1 MISSFGRLNQTQKG
15 QPLINEILPNEI
27 LNEPD
32 FMLHKHQT
40 NDILLKFLNTGFKTE
55 SQKIKE
61 CGNYLEFA
69 LKEHQITKDSK
80 KKLAGANFCK
90 NRFCPMC
97 SWRRVRNITGQLK
110 DAFSII
116 QEKEKVAV
124 LFLTLTISNPDVKDL
139 KVAIAK
145 MNKAFKKMSE
155 TKPFKNAV
163 LGYFKAIE
171 ILGDKTPKGQ
181 AHPHF
186 HILLIVDTKYFSSRN
201 YLNKSEWTEMW
212 KKALKVDYTPVVDVR
227 RIKSKNENFS
237 DIDSAIMETVKY
249 SVKHSDLCKRSNEDF
264 YYLYTQTK
272 SLRFISAGGI
282 LKEHL
287 NLIKIDEDLINLK
300 KENEALWI
308 EICRLIYTWQNG
320 DYQLKEIK
328 PPKEQTME
336 KEILEQN
343 REYLKKLYLEW
354 LEYFDTWNLSDYQE
368 DDLIAFIEDLEKHQC
383 FDEEIKMMRMY
394 LRLAKRD

>member
-1 MISSFGRLNQTQKG
+1 ML
-15 QPLINEILPNEI
+15 NEILPNEI

-55 SQKIKE
+55 AQKIKE
-61 CGNYLEFA
+61 CGNYLEFV
-69 LKEHQITKDSK
+69 LKQHQITKDTK
-80 KKLAGANFCK
+80 KKLANANFCK

-110 DAFSII
+110 DAFSVI
-116 QEKEKVAV
+116 QEKNKVAV
-124 LFLTLTISNPDVKDL
+124 LFLTLTIKNPDVKDL
-139 KVAIAK
+139 KSAIAK
-145 MNKAFKKMSE
+145 MNIAFKRLQQQKR
-155 TKPFKNAV
+155 FKNAV
-163 LGYFKAIE
+163 LGYFKSIE

-186 HILLIVDTKYFSSRN
+186 HILLIVDSKYFSSRN
-201 YLNKSEWTEMW
+201 YLNKSEWLDMW
-212 KKALKVDYTPVVDVR
+212 RKATGDETIMVVDIR

-249 SVKHSDLCKRSNEDF
+249 SVKHTELTKRSNEDF

-272 SLRFISAGGI
+272 NLRFIGAGGI

-328 PPKEQTME
+328 PPKEE
-336 KEILEQN
+336 N
-343 REYLKKLYLEW
+343 G
-354 LEYFDTWNLSDYQE
+354 
-368 DDLIAFIEDLEKHQC
+368 
-383 FDEEIKMMRMY
+383 
-394 LRLAKRD
+394 

>member
-1 MISSFGRLNQTQKG
+1 MLLEIVPNQILEETKFTQTK
-15 QPLINEILPNEI
+15 L
-27 LNEPD
+27 
-32 FMLHKHQT
+32 QT
-40 NDILLKFLNTGFKTE
+40 NDILFKFLDTGFKTE
-55 SQKIKE
+55 HEKIKQ

-97 SWRRVRNITGQLK
+97 NWRRIRNITGQLK
-110 DAFSII
+110 DAFSVI
-116 QEKEKVAV
+116 QEKQKVAV

-139 KVAIAK
+139 KSAIAK
-145 MNKAFKKMSE
+145 MNKAFNEMTR
-155 TKPFKNAV
+155 TKRFKNAI
-163 LGYFKAIE
+163 LGYFKSIE

-186 HILLIVDTKYFSSRN
+186 HILLIVKENYFKKSDYINQKEFLQMWRDATKNRN
-201 YLNKSEWTEMW
+201 ITQ
-212 KKALKVDYTPVVDVR
+212 VDIR
-227 RIKSKNENFS
+227 RIKSKDGNFS
-237 DIDSAIMETVKY
+237 DIDSAIIETVKY
-249 SVKHSDLCKRSNEDF
+249 AVKHTELVKRSNEDF

-272 SLRFISAGGI
+272 NLRFISAGGI

-328 PPKEQTME
+328 PPKQ
-336 KEILEQN
+336 KEH
-343 REYLKKLYLEW
+343 
-354 LEYFDTWNLSDYQE
+354 
-368 DDLIAFIEDLEKHQC
+368 IENG
-383 FDEEIKMMRMY
+383 
-394 LRLAKRD
+394 

>member
-1 MISSFGRLNQTQKG
+1 MLLRILANQ
-15 QPLINEILPNEI
+15 PF
-27 LNEPD
+27 NEPK
-32 FMLHKHQT
+32 FIEKKLQT
-40 NDILLKFLNTGFKTE
+40 NDIIFKFYNTGFTKE
-55 SQKIKE
+55 SEKIKQ

-69 LKEHQITKDSK
+69 LKENQITKENK

-97 SWRRVRNITGQLK
+97 SWRRIRNITGQLK
-110 DAFSII
+110 DAFSVI
-116 QEKEKVAV
+116 QEKQKVAT
-124 LFLTLTISNPDVKDL
+124 LFLTLTVTNPDVKDL
-139 KVAIAK
+139 KSTIAK
-145 MNKAFKKMSE
+145 MNKSFNEMTR

-163 LGYFKAIE
+163 LGYFKSIE
-171 ILGDKTPKGQ
+171 ILGDKTPRGQ

-186 HILLIVDTKYFSSRN
+186 HILLVVKESYFKKSD

-212 KKALKVDYTPVVDVR
+212 KKALRVDYTPVVYVS

-237 DIDSAIMETVKY
+237 DIDSAIIETVKY
-249 SVKHSDLCKRSNEDF
+249 SVKHSDLVKRSNEDF

-272 SLRFISAGGI
+272 NLRFISAGGI

-328 PPKEQTME
+328 PPKEN
-336 KEILEQN
+336 KEQ
-343 REYLKKLYLEW
+343 
-354 LEYFDTWNLSDYQE
+354 
-368 DDLIAFIEDLEKHQC
+368 IENG
-383 FDEEIKMMRMY
+383 
-394 LRLAKRD
+394 

>member
-1 MISSFGRLNQTQKG
+1 ML
-15 QPLINEILPNEI
+15 LEILPNEI

-40 NDILLKFLNTGFKTE
+40 NDILLKFLSTGFKTE

-69 LKEHQITKDSK
+69 LKQNQITKDTK
-80 KKLAGANFCK
+80 KKLANANFCK

-110 DAFSII
+110 DAFSVI
-116 QEKEKVAV
+116 QEKEKVAT
-124 LFLTLTISNPDVKDL
+124 LFLTLTVKNPDVKDL

-145 MNKAFKKMSE
+145 MNKAFKDMVK
-155 TKPFKNAV
+155 TKAFNNAI
-163 LGYFKAIE
+163 LGYFKSIE
-171 ILGDKTPKGQ
+171 ILGDNTPKGQ

-186 HILLIVDTKYFSSRN
+186 HILLIVKESYFKKSD
-201 YLNKSEWTEMW
+201 YLNKAQWTEMW
-212 KKALKVDYTPVVDVR
+212 KKALRVDYTPVVDVR

-249 SVKHSDLCKRSNEDF
+249 SVKHTELTKRSNEDF

-328 PPKEQTME
+328 PPKE
-336 KEILEQN
+336 KEHTE
-343 REYLKKLYLEW
+343 
-354 LEYFDTWNLSDYQE
+354 
-368 DDLIAFIEDLEKHQC
+368 HG
-383 FDEEIKMMRMY
+383 
-394 LRLAKRD
+394 

>member
-1 MISSFGRLNQTQKG
+1 ML
-15 QPLINEILPNEI
+15 LEILPNEI

-61 CGNYLEFA
+61 CGNYLEFIF
-69 LKEHQITKDSK
+69 KEHQITKDTK
-80 KKLAGANFCK
+80 KKLANANFCK

-110 DAFSII
+110 DAFSCIT
-116 QEKEKVAV
+116 EKEKVAT
-124 LFLTLTISNPDVKDL
+124 LFLTLTVKNPDVKDL
-139 KVAIAK
+139 KFTIAK
-145 MNKAFKKMSE
+145 MNKSFQRLAQ
-155 TKPFKNAV
+155 TKAYRNAV
-163 LGYFKAIE
+163 LGHFKSIE

-186 HILLIVDTKYFSSRN
+186 HILLIVKESYFKKSD
-201 YLNKSEWTEMW
+201 YINKSEWLDMW
-212 KKALKVDYTPVVDVR
+212 RKATGDETIMVVDIR

-249 SVKHSDLCKRSNEDF
+249 SVKHTELTKRSNEDF

-272 SLRFISAGGI
+272 GLRFISAGGI

-328 PPKEQTME
+328 PTKTKDSELP
-336 KEILEQN
+336 N
-343 REYLKKLYLEW
+343 
-354 LEYFDTWNLSDYQE
+354 
-368 DDLIAFIEDLEKHQC
+368 
-383 FDEEIKMMRMY
+383 
-394 LRLAKRD
+394 

>member
-1 MISSFGRLNQTQKG
+1 ML
-15 QPLINEILPNEI
+15 LEILPNEI

-69 LKEHQITKDSK
+69 LKQNQITKDTK
-80 KKLAGANFCK
+80 KKLANANFCK

-110 DAFSII
+110 DAFSCIT
-116 QEKEKVAV
+116 EKEKVAT
-124 LFLTLTISNPDVKDL
+124 LFLTLTVKNPDVKDL
-139 KVAIAK
+139 KSTISK
-145 MNKAFKKMSE
+145 MNKAFKDMVK
-155 TKPFKNAV
+155 TKAFNNAI
-163 LGYFKAIE
+163 LGYFKSIE
-171 ILGDKTPKGQ
+171 ILGDNTPKGQ

-186 HILLIVDTKYFSSRN
+186 HILLIVKESYFKKSD
-201 YLNKSEWTEMW
+201 YLNKAQWTEMW
-212 KKALKVDYTPVVDVR
+212 KKALKADYTPVVDIR

-237 DIDSAIMETVKY
+237 DIDSAIIETVKY

-272 SLRFISAGGI
+272 GMRFISAGGI

-287 NLIKIDEDLINLK
+287 NLIKIDEDLIN
-300 KENEALWI
+300 
-308 EICRLIYTWQNG
+308 IYQNNTK
-320 DYQLKEIK
+320 YQ
-328 PPKEQTME
+328 
-336 KEILEQN
+336 
-343 REYLKKLYLEW
+343 
-354 LEYFDTWNLSDYQE
+354 
-368 DDLIAFIEDLEKHQC
+368 
-383 FDEEIKMMRMY
+383 Y
-394 LRLAKRD
+394 LRTNINNNIS

>member
-1 MISSFGRLNQTQKG
+1 ML
-15 QPLINEILPNEI
+15 LEILPNEI

-61 CGNYLEFA
+61 CGNYLEFIF
-69 LKEHQITKDSK
+69 KEHQITKDTK
-80 KKLAGANFCK
+80 KKLANANFCK

-110 DAFSII
+110 DAFSCIT
-116 QEKEKVAV
+116 EKEKVAT
-124 LFLTLTISNPDVKDL
+124 LFLTLTVKNPDVKDL
-139 KVAIAK
+139 KSTIAK
-145 MNKAFKKMSE
+145 MNKSFQRLAQ
-155 TKPFKNAV
+155 TKAYRNAV
-163 LGYFKAIE
+163 LGHFKSIE

-186 HILLIVDTKYFSSRN
+186 HILLIVKESYFKKSD
-201 YLNKSEWTEMW
+201 YINKSEWLDMW
-212 KKALKVDYTPVVDVR
+212 RKATGDETIMVVDIR

-249 SVKHSDLCKRSNEDF
+249 SVKHTELTKRSNEDF

-272 SLRFISAGGI
+272 GLRFISAGGI

-328 PPKEQTME
+328 PPKQ
-336 KEILEQN
+336 KEH
-343 REYLKKLYLEW
+343 
-354 LEYFDTWNLSDYQE
+354 
-368 DDLIAFIEDLEKHQC
+368 IENG
-383 FDEEIKMMRMY
+383 
-394 LRLAKRD
+394 